1 MRWGGT
7 AIGASSGGRNLS
19 AFTIPLY
26 LDGGG
31 VSGGAGGGGV
41 GGGEGGGGV
50 GGSGAGGGGVGGGS
64 PAISEM
70 VTSMLHAILPLLAA
84 AMLLSFRAWWRL
96 V

>member
-31 VSGGAGGGGV
+31 VSG
-41 GGGEGGGGV
+41 
-50 GGSGAGGGGVGGGS
+50 GAGGGGVGGGS